1 MHTSHSSVR
10 GIGLVL
16 LAAMLWGTTG
26 TAQSFAPL
34 TFSPYW
40 VGALRLAI
48 ATGFFALLARRAPRR
63 GAPWPWAVIA
73 LGGASVAV
81 YNLSFFA
88 GVRHSGVALGTAIA
102 IGSGPIWAGLLQ
114 TWQQRRLPP
123 LLWWL
128 GTLVGVAGGVAM
140 ALGQGGGAR
149 LTTLGVTLCLLAG
162 LAYAV
167 YALANKR
174 IVARLDPARTNL
186 AVFGS
191 AALLS
196 LPAAWLL
203 GGPLQADTSA
213 WAAVLF
219 LGLVSTGVA
228 YLLFTSGLR
237 HISGATGVTL
247 ALGEP
252 VTAFVLAV
260 LVVGE
265 SQTWLAWLGLAG
277 VLAGLLVVVWAEV
290 RMDRGAGR
298 PDFDEVSGAC

>member
-1 MHTSHSSVR
+1 MRTPNTTAGGVA
-10 GIGLVL
+10 LVL
-16 LAAMLWGTTG
+16 AAAILWGTTG
-26 TAQSFAPL
+26 TAQSFAPATL
-34 TFSPYW
+34 SPYW
-40 VGALRLAI
+40 VGALRLVI
-48 ATGFFALLARRAPRR
+48 ASGFFALLMRAAPRR
-63 GAPWPWAVIA
+63 AAAWPWAAIA
-73 LGGASVAV
+73 LGGASVAA

-88 GVRHSGVALGTAIA
+88 GVKQSGVALGTAIA

-123 LLWWL
+123 AGWWL

-149 LTTLGVTLCLLAG
+149 LSVAGVALCLLAG
-162 LAYAV
+162 LSYAAYALV
-167 YALANKR
+167 NKR

-196 LPAAWLL
+196 VPTAWGLA
-203 GGPLQADTSA
+203 GPLHVGAGA
-213 WAAVLF
+213 WAVVLF

-252 VTAFVLAV
+252 VTAFMLAV

-265 SQTWLAWLGLAG
+265 RQQPLAWLGLAG
-277 VLAGLLVVVWAEV
+277 VLAGLLIVVWAEV
-290 RMDRGAGR
+290 RASRGR
-298 PDFDEVSGAC
+298 

>member
-1 MHTSHSSVR
+1 M
-10 GIGLVL
+10 
-16 LAAMLWGTTG
+16 
-26 TAQSFAPL
+26 
-34 TFSPYW
+34 
-40 VGALRLAI
+40 GALRLAI

-149 LTTLGVTLCLLAG
+149 LTAPGVALCLLAG

-174 IVARLDPARTNL
+174 IVERLDPARTNL

-203 GGPLQADTSA
+203 GGSLQADTSA
-213 WAAVLF
+213 WAVVLF

-228 YLLFTSGLR
+228 YLLFTGGLR

-265 SQTWLAWLGLAG
+265 RQTWLAWLGLAG

-290 RMDRGAGR
+290 RVNRGLRSA
-298 PDFDEVSGAC
+298 